1 MCPLCLLQVGHT
13 HNQLDGSFGVLSRH
27 VYGRQCGGT
36 TARDILSFSGFEKVC
51 RDVFGD
57 RLVGVPRIR
66 GVYDWKAFLKPV
78 RPRTSDR
85 DIQTQFGLQ
94 FRASEDGTQ
103 ILVRSKKACSLQ
115 VPFGPW
121 NQMLP
126 HPGRP
131 DAIPN
136 RDTVPPVCGPSPWP
150 EFQTQIVPTLDKFY
164 AETYRHPVCIPVQ
177 DRQEMRVF
185 LADGP
190 AAATP
195 PGWIE
200 WGTPP
205 AAVEEP
211 AEPPVPAPNP
221 RARRVWR
228 PFLQPRTTRAS
239 AAAADNHLVNENSTA
254 AAASNQ
260 DGNENSTAAAAS
272 NQDGNENS
280 TVSQPIE
287 FPHATGTWV
296 AFQFGDEVFPGTIT
310 EVYAG
315 EDLCRVQFTDG
326 DEADYDKDEIHYAMQ
341 LYERDFN
348 S

>member
-260 DGNENSTAAAAS
+260 DGNENST
-272 NQDGNENS
+272 
-280 TVSQPIE
+280 VSQPIE